1 MISYFI
7 NSIEGLLTGSIPVN
21 SIDCENT
28 TPTSGSFSV
37 RGTLDPNNSDILLVK
52 ENKTTKT
59 AGVQSGTTVVVT
71 GSGKITNDDYQLLMK
86 TLSQGRSLSKTQFES
101 TSDFIIW
108 KIPFSNGF
116 LTFGHFYRLNAH
128 RYYVFASQKNY
139 SLSDLSACL
148 DSKGVGYTDV
158 IRINA
163 GSPVQNTGVGDSIG
177 CCFFSESYTPFDRSM
192 LRFGG
197 VFTYSISNDK
207 VILSWTDSA
216 IGLPF
221 NEFLDT
227 LNIGDPEIEEKD
239 DEYGNYSTSGGY
251 GGGSFDDSSDAFGL
265 PSLPSLGVSEV
276 GFINV
281 YNPSKGQLQG
291 FADELF
297 PNFTL
302 PKPSTATGIEAIAE
316 NLANT
321 FEVIGDFAESFVN
334 SGLVNY
340 VIDCHIVPV
349 APATS
354 GTAKIKVGFKTF
366 EYTPAKV
373 VSDYVAFDCGSLE
386 IAEYYQNFLDYEGTR
401 AKLYLPFVGF
411 VDVKPEWFQSG
422 KLGVTYHFNIIDGS
436 CIAFVIATSSK
447 SKLTTTVVATFGGN
461 CCVHMPIT
469 GVNYSSMI
477 SGVVGGAVG
486 IASNASNMI
495 KTNQQDKGT
504 LMSNI
509 EGAAGIASNLADTVG
524 SKPSI
529 EQSNGYNAGMSF
541 MCYRRPYLL
550 IERPVASF
558 SKNYP
563 REQGLP
569 LNVTKKLS
577 TVSGFTTCEAP
588 VLDGLRALDEEKE
601 MIRAALAVGIIL

>member
-21 SIDCENT
+21 NISCDLT
-28 TPTSGSFSV
+28 TPTSGKWSV
-37 RGTLDPNNSDILLVK
+37 RGTLDPNNSNILLVK

-59 AGVQSGTTVVVT
+59 AGVQSGASVVVT
-71 GSGKITNDDYQLLMK
+71 GSGKLTNDDYQLLMN

-101 TSDFIIW
+101 TNDFIIW
-108 KIPFSNGF
+108 KIPFTSGF
-116 LTFGHFYRLNAH
+116 LTFCHFYRLNAH
-128 RYYVFASQKNY
+128 KYYVFASQKNY

-148 DSKGVGYTDV
+148 DSNGVGYTDV
-158 IRINA
+158 TRINA

-192 LRFGG
+192 IRFGG
-197 VFTYSISNDK
+197 VYTYSISNDK
-207 VILSWTDSA
+207 VILSWSDVS

-227 LNIGDPEIEEKD
+227 LNIGDPEINEKD

-251 GGGSFDDSSDAFGL
+251 GGGSFDDSSDSFGL

-291 FADELF
+291 FADDLF
-297 PNFTL
+297 PDFAI
-302 PKPSTATGIEAIAE
+302 PEPSTATGIDAVAE

-366 EYTPAKV
+366 DYTPAKV
-373 VSDYVAFDCGSLE
+373 TSDYVAFDCGSLE

-447 SKLTTTVVATFGGN
+447 SKLTNTVVATFGGN

-509 EGAAGIASNLADTVG
+509 EGAAGIASNLADAVG

-563 REQGLP
+563 RERGLP

-601 MIRAALAVGIIL
+601 MIRAALAEGIIL

>member
-1 MISYFI
+1 MISYSI

-21 SIDCENT
+21 AIDCETT
-28 TPTSGSFSV
+28 TPTQGKFSV
-37 RGTLDPNNSDILLVK
+37 RGDLDPNNKRILLIK

-59 AGVQSGTTVVVT
+59 AGVQAGASVVVT

-101 TSDFIIW
+101 KSDFIIW
-108 KIPFSNGF
+108 KIPFTSGF
-116 LTFGHFYRLNAH
+116 LTYCHFYRSNSH
-128 RYYVFASQKNY
+128 KYYIFASQKNY
-139 SLSDLSACL
+139 SLRDLSKCL
-148 DSKGVGYTDV
+148 DSDGIGYPDV
-158 IRINA
+158 VRIDS
-163 GSPVQNTGVGDSIG
+163 GSPVQNTGIGDSIG
-177 CCFFSESYTPFDRSM
+177 CCFFSESYTPLGRSII
-192 LRFGG
+192 RFGG
-197 VFTYSISNDK
+197 VYTYSNSHDEP
-207 VILSWTDSA
+207 ILSRSDSA

-227 LNIGDPEIEEKD
+227 LNIGEPEIDEKD

-297 PNFTL
+297 PDFEMPT
-302 PKPSTATGIEAIAE
+302 PSTATGIEAVAE
-316 NLANT
+316 NLANM
-321 FEVIGDFAESFVN
+321 FQVLGDFAESYVN
-334 SGLVNY
+334 AGLVNY

-349 APATS
+349 APVTNGTS
-354 GTAKIKVGFKTF
+354 NIKVGFKSF
-366 EYTPAKV
+366 NYSPAKV
-373 VSDYVAFDCGSLE
+373 TSDYVEFDCGTLE
-386 IAEYYQNFLDYEGTR
+386 IAEYYQNFLDYEGTK
-401 AKLYLPFVGF
+401 AKLYLPFIGF
-411 VDVKPEWFQSG
+411 VDIKPEWFQSG

-447 SKLTTTVVATFGGN
+447 SNLKNTVVATFGGN

-495 KTNQQDKGT
+495 KTNRANKGT
-504 LMSNI
+504 VMSNI
-509 EGAAGIASNLADTVG
+509 EGATGIASNLADAVG
-524 SKPSI
+524 AKPSI

-558 SKNYP
+558 SKDYP
-563 REQGLP
+563 KEQGLP
-569 LNVTKKLS
+569 LNVTKKLGS
-577 TVSGFTTCEAP
+577 MKGFTTCTAP
-588 VLDGLRALDEEKE
+588 VVDNFHCLEEEKE
-601 MIRAALAVGIIL
+601 MIKQALIEGTIF

>member
-1 MISYFI
+1 MSQFVKSESLSSMAGFNIPLLNIKDFSPNALSQNPETITTSGYKHLQIPRILVNNISIGGDSLQNLNSQGVAIKKDADNFI
-7 NSIEGLLTGSIPVN
+7 NVRIEASGATKYLLVYRGCNFLYTDTNEKINNYNIDTSKYAYYNIFSAYFSRMAIFYFEDVN
-21 SIDCENT
+21 GKTYFAPYTWNDKDGIF
-28 TPTSGSFSV
+28 GSFFFYAI
-37 RGTLDPNNSDILLVK
+37 NDI
-52 ENKTTKT
+52 
-59 AGVQSGTTVVVT
+59 
-71 GSGKITNDDYQLLMK
+71 I
-86 TLSQGRSLSKTQFES
+86 
-101 TSDFIIW
+101 DFTIYE
-108 KIPFSNGF
+108 K
-116 LTFGHFYRLNAH
+116 
-128 RYYVFASQKNY
+128 
-139 SLSDLSACL
+139 
-148 DSKGVGYTDV
+148 
-158 IRINA
+158 
-163 GSPVQNTGVGDSIG
+163 
-177 CCFFSESYTPFDRSM
+177 SE
-192 LRFGG
+192 
-197 VFTYSISNDK
+197 
-207 VILSWTDSA
+207 
-216 IGLPF
+216 
-221 NEFLDT
+221 
-227 LNIGDPEIEEKD
+227 
-239 DEYGNYSTSGGY
+239 EYGNYSDVGGY

-297 PNFTL
+297 PDFEMPT
-302 PKPSTATGIEAIAE
+302 PSTATGIEAVAE

-321 FEVIGDFAESFVN
+321 FEVLGDFAESYVN
-334 SGLVNY
+334 AGLINY

-349 APATS
+349 APTTS
-354 GTAKIKVGFKTF
+354 GTAKIKVGFKSF
-366 EYTPAKV
+366 NYTPAKV
-373 VSDYVAFDCGSLE
+373 TSDYVEFDCGSLE

-411 VDVKPEWFQSG
+411 VDIKPEWFQSG

-447 SKLTTTVVATFGGN
+447 SNLKNTVVATFGGN

-495 KTNQQDKGT
+495 KTNRADKGT
-504 LMSNI
+504 VMSNI
-509 EGAAGIASNLADTVG
+509 EGTAGIASNLADAVG
-524 SKPSI
+524 AKPSI

-563 REQGLP
+563 KEQGLP

-577 TVSGFTTCEAP
+577 SVTGFTTCDN
-588 VLDGLRALDEEKE
+588 VNLDGFSCTDEEKM
-601 MIRAALAVGIIL
+601 MIVNALREGIIL

>member
-1 MISYFI
+1 MSYFLRSETLSTCAGLTFPLRDVREFSSRSPSISI
-7 NSIEGLLTGSIPVN
+7 NNRTMKIYGVTYNYKTMTLSKLS
-21 SIDCENT
+21 
-28 TPTSGSFSV
+28 
-37 RGTLDPNNSDILLVK
+37 LDPKLK
-52 ENKTTKT
+52 ENWYNYVRLVLAPTYNVGDDVSNST
-59 AGVQSGTTVVVT
+59 AFRAKIGNLYLIYNLYNDSGVCTSSLGFSQLNKKEGRIPPDYRLTISTGGQLKVNPYIYVTGFVDDNGELWFTFDYVSSSEEYPSYPSTVVYYNLT
-71 GSGKITNDDYQLLMK
+71 KIGTIELIEK
-86 TLSQGRSLSKTQFES
+86 
-101 TSDFIIW
+101 
-108 KIPFSNGF
+108 
-116 LTFGHFYRLNAH
+116 
-128 RYYVFASQKNY
+128 
-139 SLSDLSACL
+139 
-148 DSKGVGYTDV
+148 
-158 IRINA
+158 
-163 GSPVQNTGVGDSIG
+163 
-177 CCFFSESYTPFDRSM
+177 SE
-192 LRFGG
+192 
-197 VFTYSISNDK
+197 
-207 VILSWTDSA
+207 
-216 IGLPF
+216 
-221 NEFLDT
+221 
-227 LNIGDPEIEEKD
+227 
-239 DEYGNYSTSGGY
+239 EYGSYSDVGGY

-297 PNFTL
+297 PDFEMPT
-302 PKPSTATGIEAIAE
+302 PSTATGIEAVAE

-321 FEVIGDFAESFVN
+321 FTVLGDFAESYVN
-334 SGLVNY
+334 AGLVNY

-349 APATS
+349 APTTS

-366 EYTPAKV
+366 NYTPAKV
-373 VSDYVAFDCGSLE
+373 TSDYVEFDCGSLE

-411 VDVKPEWFQSG
+411 VDIKPEWFQSG
-422 KLGVTYHFNIIDGS
+422 KLGVTYHFNVIDGS

-447 SKLTTTVVATFGGN
+447 SNLKNTVVATFGGN

-495 KTNQQDKGT
+495 KTNRADKGT
-504 LMSNI
+504 VMSNI
-509 EGAAGIASNLADTVG
+509 EGAAGIASNLADAVG
-524 SKPSI
+524 AKPSI

-563 REQGLP
+563 KEQGLP
-569 LNVTKKLS
+569 LNVTKKLGS
-577 TVSGFTTCEAP
+577 MKGFTTCTAP
-588 VLDGLRALDEEKE
+588 VVDNFHCLEEEKE
-601 MIRAALAVGIIL
+601 MIKQALIEGTIF

>member
-7 NSIEGLLTGSIPVN
+7 NSIEGLLTGSIPIN

-37 RGTLDPNNSDILLVK
+37 RGTLDTNNSNILLVK

-59 AGVQSGTTVVVT
+59 AGVQAGASVVVT

-116 LTFGHFYRLNAH
+116 LTYIHFYRLNAH

-148 DSKGVGYTDV
+148 DSNGVGYTDV

-207 VILSWTDSA
+207 VTLSWSDTS

-221 NEFLDT
+221 NEFLDV

-239 DEYGNYSTSGGY
+239 NEYGNYSTSGGY

-265 PSLPSLGVSEV
+265 PSLPGLGVSEV
-276 GFINV
+276 GFVNV
-281 YNPSKGQLQG
+281 YNPTKNEMLG

-297 PNFTL
+297 PDYE
-302 PKPSTATGIEAIAE
+302 KPTPSQKEGLDGVVE
-316 NLANT
+316 NLANVT
-321 FEVIGDFAESFVN
+321 NVIGFLTDSYINKGLIDF
-334 SGLVNY
+334 

-349 APATS
+349 TPTTTS
-354 GTAKIKVGFKTF
+354 STGLKVGFKTF
-366 EYTPAKV
+366 EYNPKKV
-373 VSDYVAFDCGSLE
+373 VRDYVEFDCGSLS
-386 IAEYYQNFLDYEGTR
+386 IPEYYQNFLDYVGTR
-401 AKLYLPFVGF
+401 AKLYCPFIGF

-422 KLGVTYHFNIIDGS
+422 VLQLIYHFNVIDGS
-436 CIAFVIATSSK
+436 CIAFLIGTSSK
-447 SKLTTTVVATFGGN
+447 SNLKNTVVATFGGN

-469 GVNYSSMI
+469 GLNYSSMI
-477 SGVVGGAVG
+477 TGIVAGGAS
-486 IASNASNMI
+486 IIS
-495 KTNQQDKGT
+495 
-504 LMSNI
+504 
-509 EGAAGIASNLADTVG
+509 GAANKDLGGVARGVTEMLSA
-524 SKPSI
+524 KPSL
-529 EQSNGYNAGMSF
+529 EQSNGYNAGMSY
-541 MCYRRPYLL
+541 MCYRQPYLL

-563 REQGLP
+563 HERGLP

-601 MIRAALAVGIIL
+601 MIRTALAEGIIL

>member
-1 MISYFI
+1 MSYFLRSETLSTCAGLSFPLRDVREFSSKSPSISI
-7 NSIEGLLTGSIPVN
+7 NNRTKEIYGVKYNYKTMTISKLSLNPK
-21 SIDCENT
+21 
-28 TPTSGSFSV
+28 
-37 RGTLDPNNSDILLVK
+37 LK
-52 ENKTTKT
+52 ENWYNYVRLVLAPTYNVGDDISNST
-59 AGVQSGTTVVVT
+59 AFRAKIGNLFLIYNLYNDGGVCTSSLGFSQLNKKEGRIPPDYRLTLSTCGQLKVNPYIYVIGFVDDNGELWFTFDYVSSSEEYPSYPSTVVYYNLT
-71 GSGKITNDDYQLLMK
+71 KIGTIELIEK
-86 TLSQGRSLSKTQFES
+86 
-101 TSDFIIW
+101 
-108 KIPFSNGF
+108 
-116 LTFGHFYRLNAH
+116 
-128 RYYVFASQKNY
+128 
-139 SLSDLSACL
+139 
-148 DSKGVGYTDV
+148 
-158 IRINA
+158 
-163 GSPVQNTGVGDSIG
+163 
-177 CCFFSESYTPFDRSM
+177 SE
-192 LRFGG
+192 
-197 VFTYSISNDK
+197 
-207 VILSWTDSA
+207 
-216 IGLPF
+216 
-221 NEFLDT
+221 
-227 LNIGDPEIEEKD
+227 
-239 DEYGNYSTSGGY
+239 EYGNYSDVGGY

-297 PNFTL
+297 PDFEMPT
-302 PKPSTATGIEAIAE
+302 PSTATGIEAVAE

-321 FEVIGDFAESFVN
+321 FQVLGDFAESYVN
-334 SGLVNY
+334 AGLVNY

-349 APATS
+349 APTTS

-366 EYTPAKV
+366 NYTPAKV
-373 VSDYVAFDCGSLE
+373 TSDYVEFDCGSLE

-401 AKLYLPFVGF
+401 AKLYLPFIGF
-411 VDVKPEWFQSG
+411 VDIKPEWFQSG

-447 SKLTTTVVATFGGN
+447 SNLKNTVVATFGGN

-495 KTNQQDKGT
+495 KTNRADKGT
-504 LMSNI
+504 VMSNI
-509 EGAAGIASNLADTVG
+509 EGATGIASNLADAVG
-524 SKPSI
+524 AKPSI

-563 REQGLP
+563 KEQGLP
-569 LNVTKKLS
+569 LNVTKKLGS
-577 TVSGFTTCEAP
+577 MKGFTTCTAP
-588 VLDGLRALDEEKE
+588 VVDNFHCLEEEKE
-601 MIRAALAVGIIL
+601 MIKQALIEGTIF

>member
-7 NSIEGLLTGSIPVN
+7 NSIEGFLTGPIPVN
-21 SIDCENT
+21 NISCDLT
-28 TPTSGSFSV
+28 TPTSGEWSV
-37 RGTLDPNNSDILLVK
+37 RGTLDPNNNDISVTK
-52 ENKTTKT
+52 ENKATETS
-59 AGVQSGTTVVVT
+59 GVTSGSSETIA
-71 GSGKITNDDYQLLMK
+71 GSGNITKDDYQLLMK

-101 TSDFIIW
+101 TTDFIIW
-108 KIPFSNGF
+108 RIQFSKGF
-116 LTFGHFYRLNAH
+116 LTYCHFYWLNAH
-128 RYYVFASQKNY
+128 RYYIFASAKKY
-139 SLSDLSACL
+139 TISDLRACL
-148 DSKGVGYTDV
+148 ESGGVGYEDV
-158 IRINA
+158 SRMSA

-177 CCFFSESYTPFDRSM
+177 CCFFSESYTPFNRSI

-197 VFTYSISNDK
+197 IYTYSQTTSKTYLSYSDTAISM
-207 VILSWTDSA
+207 
-216 IGLPF
+216 PF
-221 NEFLDT
+221 NEFLDI
-227 LNIGDPEIEEKD
+227 LNIGEPEINEKD
-239 DEYGNYSTSGGY
+239 DEYGNYSSGGGY

-265 PSLPSLGVSEV
+265 PTLPSLGVSEV

-297 PNFTL
+297 PDFAI
-302 PKPSTATGIEAIAE
+302 PEPSTATGIEAVAE

-334 SGLVNY
+334 AGLVNY

-349 APATS
+349 APTTS
-354 GTAKIKVGFKTF
+354 ETAKIKVGFKTF

-373 VSDYVAFDCGSLE
+373 VSDYVSFDCGSLE

-422 KLGVTYHFNIIDGS
+422 NLSVTYHFNIIDGS

-447 SKLTTTVVATFGGN
+447 SKLKNTVVATFGGN

-477 SGVVGGAVG
+477 SGVVGGIAGVASSG
-486 IASNASNMI
+486 AKIVSANQNDNATLGDNIDGTRSIASNFASAL
-495 KTNQQDKGT
+495 GSRPT
-504 LMSNI
+504 L
-509 EGAAGIASNLADTVG
+509 
-524 SKPSI
+524 

-563 REQGLP
+563 HEQGLP

-577 TVSGFTTCEAP
+577 GVRGFTTCENAN
-588 VLDGLRALDEEKE
+588 LDGINCTEEERGLLKEALG
-601 MIRAALAVGIIL
+601 VGCIF